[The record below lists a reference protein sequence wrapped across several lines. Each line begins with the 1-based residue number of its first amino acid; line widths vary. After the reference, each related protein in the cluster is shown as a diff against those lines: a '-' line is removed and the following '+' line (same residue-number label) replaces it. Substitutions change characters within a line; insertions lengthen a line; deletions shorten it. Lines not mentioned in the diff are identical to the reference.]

1 MNKRKPLITV
11 IEDTLVPHQPFA
23 KATRRLE
30 QCFAHAHSKREPICI
45 AVVGES
51 RTGKSRVLEEFSAD
65 HPIIRNDEGLVI
77 PILRVTAPSKP
88 TVKGMAETML
98 EGMKDQTLKSGTEG
112 EKTRRLVRL
121 LTECGTLMII
131 IDEFQHFVDKASD
144 KVIYDSADWLKTLVD
159 QLRCALVVAG
169 LPSAVGILT
178 QNEQFQGRFYAPVHM
193 PRFDWKIDS
202 QRDEFIAI
210 LGAFH
215 ESMSRYF
222 DLPKL
227 DDRDMAFRCYCG
239 SGGLVGYV
247 TKFLRQVVWN
257 AIDDGKKTIT
267 LTDLAT
273 AQDEAIWAEVTRT
286 DLLNPFSRS
295 FRPTPNEQLLLAAHT
310 IGKSVEPPPNSRRR
324 GAARTNRMTIH
335 EALSAS

>member
-1 MNKRKPLITV
+1 MNKQKPPVTL
-11 IEDTLVPHQPFA
+11 IEDTLVPHQPFEN
-23 KATRRLE
+23 ATSRLE
-30 QCFAHAHSKREPICI
+30 QCFAFSHSKREPICI

-51 RTGKSRVLEEFSAD
+51 RTGKSRVLAEFSAA
-65 HPIIRNDEGLVI
+65 HPIIRSEEGLDI
-77 PILRVTAPSKP
+77 PILCVTAPSKP
-88 TVKGMAETML
+88 TVKGLAETML
-98 EGMKDQTLKSGTEG
+98 EAMQDQTLKSGTEN

-121 LTECGTLMII
+121 MKECGTLMII

-144 KVIYDSADWLKTLVD
+144 RVIYDSADWLKTLVD
-159 QLRCALVVAG
+159 KLRCVLVVAG
-169 LPSAVGILT
+169 LPSSVGILT

-202 QRDEFIAI
+202 NRDEFIAI

-227 DDRDMAFRCYCG
+227 DDRGMAFRCYCG
-239 SGGLVGYV
+239 SGGLIGYV

-257 AIDDGKKTIT
+257 AIDEGKKTIT
-267 LTDLAT
+267 LADLAT
-273 AQDEAIWAEVTRT
+273 AQDQAIWAEAGRT

-295 FRPTPNEQLLLAAHT
+295 FSPTPNEHLLLASHT
-310 IGKSVEPPPNSRRR
+310 IGKSVEPPPKSRR
-324 GAARTNRMTIH
+324 GRTGRSRRMTSR
-335 EALSAS
+335 EVLNAT